1 MELVAAVMLA
11 TAVALA
17 LLGWRLPT
25 RAQLVVSATLVLLL
39 AGAAAAVLLLLAAA
53 LMVFSSRRH
62 PTPSR
67 LPVAAVTTSEPSA
80 RRGIRRYAFPVAFG
94 TSSFVL
100 VLLAARG
107 PWGGLSYAGDSWLVA
122 GATGVAVA
130 SVVLR
135 SVLRWVPRSRQR
147 ASTPFHQ
154 ELIQRREG
162 SSTSE

>member
-1 MELVAAVMLA
+1 M
-11 TAVALA
+11 
-17 LLGWRLPT
+17 
-25 RAQLVVSATLVLLL
+25 
-39 AGAAAAVLLLLAAA
+39 
-53 LMVFSSRRH
+53 
-62 PTPSR
+62 
-67 LPVAAVTTSEPSA
+67 TTSEPSV
-80 RRGIRRYAFPVAFG
+80 RRGIGRYAFPVTFG
-94 TSSFVL
+94 ASSFVL

-135 SVLRWVPRSRQR
+135 VGSYWLRCVLRSRQR